1 MKYAKSAAIV
11 AGTVVAIGAAAPAFA
26 TTTPAPPRTRVNS
39 PLTDALQ
46 GKQDDVAPLVK
57 TVRDTAKTV
66 KAGPRNLLRGNKVNR
81 GGPGLLLGGL
91 QIPR

>member
-26 TTTPAPPRTRVNS
+26 TSPTPPRTRVNS

-46 GKQDDVAPLVK
+46 GKQDDVAPLVR

-66 KAGPRNLLRGNKVNR
+66 KAGPRNLLRGNKVNH